1 MPTPRLH
8 LPVALAAGETVTL
21 DDNARRHAVQV
32 LRLREGDRIVLFN
45 GRGGECEA
53 QIVACSRREV
63 TARLLRCTATERE
76 SPLAVHLGLGI
87 ARGERMDFALQKAT
101 ELGVAAVTPLFT
113 ERVVVRL
120 DDKRAAK
127 RLAHWQGVIVAACE
141 QCGRNR
147 LPVLHAPQPLAT
159 WLAGRDETRRLFL
172 DPQATQALGGLPAPA
187 GPLALAIGPE
197 GGFTGDERRAIAAA
211 DFTGVR
217 LGPRILRTET
227 AVLAALA
234 AVQVLWGD
242 LGGG

>member
-1 MPTPRLH
+1 MPIPRIF
-8 LPVALAAGETVTL
+8 LPVPLASGQVVEL

-32 LRLREGDRIVLFN
+32 LRLRDGDALVLFN
-45 GRGGECEA
+45 GEGGEFEA
-53 QIVACSRREV
+53 VIDSAGKRAV
-63 TARLLRCTATERE
+63 TVRVGAFHDAERE

-87 ARGERMDFALQKAT
+87 SKGERMDFALQKAT

-120 DDKRAAK
+120 DDRRAAK

-159 WLAGRDETRRLFL
+159 WLAGRDENRRLFL

-217 LGPRILRTET
+217 LGPRVLRTET